1 MMNISRAVIDNIV
14 VSYDRHRTS

>member
-1 MMNISRAVIDNIV
+1 MNISRAVIDNIV